1 MEKCHLDIFSKSIQ
15 KSHILVKLPQRNQK
29 YHVEVSGVTLLEGA
43 RGQGMAG
50 WPID

>member
-1 MEKCHLDIFSKSIQ
+1 MNLYLETYIEICSVLQFCKTCTNLK
-15 KSHILVKLPQRNQK
+15 NMA
-29 YHVEVSGVTLLEGA
+29 SGVTLLEGA